1 MGYEGQDFSDI
12 AQGVSPAFIE
22 ALYAKFQAD
31 PASVEGGWQTFFEGL
46 ERGAGG
52 PSWTNKRWPLTTTD
66 DLTAGLD
73 PTQME
78 PAPKPAKGG
87 KPAPTAAAAPAP
99 SKDEII
105 RAAGD
110 AIRAQ
115 LLIRTYRVRGHLA
128 ANLDPL
134 GLAKREM
141 PEDLRTEYHGFTD
154 ADIDR
159 PVYLGGTM
167 GFEWTTIRQLVDTLR
182 KNYCGNVGLEYM
194 HIVDVEERRF
204 LQERME
210 GQNKAIDFTVDGKK
224 AILNKVIEAEQ
235 WEKFLGKKYVG
246 TKRFGLDGGESMIPA
261 LESVIKYG
269 GQYGVREI
277 VFGMAHRGRL
287 NVLANVMGKPLRVI
301 FHEFAGGSAN
311 PEDIGGSGDVKYH
324 LGTSSDREFDGHKVH
339 MSLVA
344 NPSHLEAV
352 NPVVLGKTRAIQ
364 TIAGDL
370 TDHTASLPVLIHGDA
385 AFAGQGI
392 VWECLGFSGIRGYNT
407 GGCVHFIINNQVG
420 FTTSPQFARSSPYP
434 SDVAKG
440 VQAPVFHVNGD
451 DPEAVTFATKMAM
464 EFRQKFHR
472 DIVID
477 MWCYRRFGHNEGD
490 EPGFTQPLM
499 YNIIRKHPGVSEIYS
514 KRLVAE
520 GVVDQAWVDENI
532 KQYVT
537 RCEGEFE
544 AGQVYKPNKADWFAG
559 RWSGLSA
566 PKESDQGR
574 RNVETGLDRKLFDA
588 LGRKLTT
595 IPDSIQVHK
604 TLSRVLDAKRQMFA
618 TGENF
623 DWATGEALA
632 FGSLL
637 SEGYG
642 VRLSGQDSG
651 RGTFS
656 QRHAVWVD
664 QTDEHKYIPLQTVE
678 HGRFEVLDS
687 PLSEYGV
694 LGFEYGY
701 ALADPKTLVLWEAQ
715 FGDFVNGAQIMIDQ
729 FITSGESKW
738 LRANGLVMLLPH
750 GYEGQGPE
758 HSSARPERFLQSCAG
773 DNIQVANVTTPANYF
788 HLLRR
793 QMHRNFRKPLILFTP
808 KSLLRHKLAVS
819 KSEDFLGDSH
829 FRRLLSDTN
838 GAADAET
845 TRLVLCTGKVAYDLI
860 EARDAAGDT
869 GTQIV
874 RVEQLYPFP
883 SEALAERIAK
893 MPNLQ
898 DVVWAQEEPKNN
910 GYWFFVEPFIEEV
923 LQQAGARV
931 ARARY
936 AGRAGAASPATGLMK
951 RHTAEQG
958 ALVADALGHNVREE
972 IRRTRAEGSTT
983 TARPTQAPSS

>member
-1 MGYEGQDFSDI
+1 MGYEGQDFSEI
-12 AQGVSPAFIE
+12 AGGVSPAFVE
-22 ALYAKFQAD
+22 TLYKRFKSD
-31 PASVEGGWQTFFEGL
+31 PGSVEPGWRRWFEGL
-46 ERGAGG
+46 ESTVSG
-52 PSWTNKRWPLTTTD
+52 PSWAQANWPLSSTD
-66 DLTAGLD
+66 DLTAALD

-87 KPAPTAAAAPAP
+87 KPAPAAAPV
-99 SKDEII
+99 SE
-105 RAAGD
+105 D
-110 AIRAQ
+110 AIREACDASIRAMM
-115 LLIRTYRVRGHLA
+115 LIRTYRVRGHLA

-134 GLAKREM
+134 GLSNNREM
-141 PEDLRTEYHGFTD
+141 PDDLRTEYHGFSD
-154 ADIDR
+154 AELDKRI
-159 PVYLGGTM
+159 YLGGTLGM
-167 GFEWTTIRQLVDTLR
+167 QSATLREIVDTLR
-182 KNYCGNVGLEYM
+182 ANYCGNVGLEYM
-194 HIVDVEERRF
+194 HIADVDERRF
-204 LQERME
+204 LQDRME
-210 GQNKAIDFTVDGKK
+210 GKDKAIDFTKDGKQ

-235 WEKFLGKKYVG
+235 YEKFLGKKYVG

-269 GQYGVREI
+269 GQLGVNEI

-287 NVLANVMGKPLRVI
+287 NVLANVMGKPFRAI
-301 FHEFAGGSAN
+301 FHEFSGGSSN
-311 PEDIGGSGDVKYH
+311 PEDVGGSGDVKYH
-324 LGTSSDREFDGHKVH
+324 LGTSTDRDFDGISVH

-344 NPSHLEAV
+344 NPSHLEAED
-352 NPVVLGKTRAIQ
+352 PVVLGKTRAIQ

-370 TDHTASLPVLIHGDA
+370 GEHMHSLPVLIHGDA

-392 VWECLGFSGIRGYNT
+392 VWECFGFSGLPGYNT
-407 GGCVHFIINNQVG
+407 GGCIHFVVNNQIG
-420 FTTSPQFARSSPYP
+420 FTTSPKFARSSPYP

-440 VQAPVFHVNGD
+440 VQAPIFHVNGD
-451 DPEAVTFATKMAM
+451 DPEAVTFACKMAI

-472 DIVID
+472 DVVID

-490 EPGFTQPLM
+490 EPSFTQPLM
-499 YNIIRKHPGVSEIYS
+499 YQKIRKHPGVAEVYS
-514 KRLVAE
+514 QRLVQE
-520 GVVDQAWVDENI
+520 GVVDQAWIDERV
-532 KQYVT
+532 KQFT
-537 RCEGEFE
+537 TLLDGEFE
-544 AGQVYKPNKADWFAG
+544 AGQNYRPNKADWFAG
-559 RWSGLSA
+559 RWSGLHA
-566 PKESDQGR
+566 PADEETAR
-574 RNVETGLDRKLFDA
+574 RNVETGIDKKLFDA
-588 LGRKLTT
+588 LGRTLTT
-595 IPDSIQVHK
+595 VPDSVQIHK
-604 TLSRVLDAKRQMFA
+604 TLARVIDAKREMFA
-618 TGENF
+618 SGAGF

-664 QTDEHKYIPLQTVE
+664 QTDEHKYVPLEQVE

-715 FGDFVNGAQIMIDQ
+715 FGDFANGAQIMIDQ
-729 FITSGESKW
+729 FIASGEAKW

-758 HSSARPERFLQSCAG
+758 HSSARLERYLQLCAQ
-773 DNIQVANVTTPANYF
+773 DNMQVANCTTPANYF

-793 QMHRNFRKPLILFTP
+793 QMHRSFRKPLVIMTP
-808 KSLLRHKLAVS
+808 KSLLRHKMAVS
-819 KSEDFLGDSH
+819 KAADFQGDSH
-829 FRRLLSDTN
+829 FRRLLSDPS
-838 GAADAET
+838 APVDAET
-845 TRLVLCTGKVAYDLI
+845 KRLVLCTGKVAYDLI

-869 GTQIV
+869 ETQIV

-883 SEALAERIAK
+883 GEPLTARLK
-893 MPNLQ
+893 KLPNLT

-910 GYWFFVEPFIEEV
+910 GAWFLVEPFIEQC
-923 LQQAGARV
+923 LADAKSTV

-936 AGRAGAASPATGLMK
+936 AGRAASASPATGLMK
-951 RHTAEQG
+951 RHQMEQG

-972 IRRTRAEGSTT
+972 VRRTRKG
-983 TARPTQAPSS
+983 